1 MCALFF
7 SPLLFCEQQTLL
19 IWSPIS
25 IGGWVVGETSADQ
38 KTIFSSVWPQLLKSH
53 TSSRRNLKNSSKTI
67 LYVYNSTLY
76 MGKVP
81 NKRTTREMNSKHHIS
96 KRFQKFWQKNIRLK
110 WQLFH
115 SALNCLTFL
124 PFLSQSTFTL
134 PSKERSSTSPRTTN
148 QYSEILKKIQEFLI
162 NCDHLWSQPVNAI
175 AMLGL
180 E

>member
-1 MCALFF
+1 M
-7 SPLLFCEQQTLL
+7 
-19 IWSPIS
+19 
-25 IGGWVVGETSADQ
+25 GETSADQ

-53 TSSRRNLKNSSKTI
+53 TSSRRNMKKTI
-67 LYVYNSTLY
+67 KDHPVCTELYMY

-81 NKRTTREMNSKHHIS
+81 NKRTTREINSKYLIL
-96 KRFQKFWQKNIRLK
+96 KRFPRLFLKKEKNTWLK
-110 WQLFH
+110 WQRFH

-134 PSKERSSTSPRTTN
+134 PAKERSSTSPRTTT
-148 QYSEILKKIQEFLI
+148 QYSEILKKIQELLN